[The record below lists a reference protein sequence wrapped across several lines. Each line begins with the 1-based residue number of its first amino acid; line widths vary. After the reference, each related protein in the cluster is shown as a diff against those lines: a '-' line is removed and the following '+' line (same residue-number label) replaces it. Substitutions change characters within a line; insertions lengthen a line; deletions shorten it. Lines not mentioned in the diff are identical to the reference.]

1 MIVDGRLVFPILQVD
16 PNSIV
21 GDEQLGSKS
30 KFWFEH
36 EGKGWLFKLAREH
49 TGEDWAEK
57 VAAEVAKCVAIDA
70 AEVELADYKGHRGS
84 ASLSFIEEHESVP
97 GEPEILADESLVH
110 GNEILA
116 GQIFGYDRQKKLKQ
130 SDHTFD
136 NIVAAVRSL
145 VRGAEWYHEV
155 LKDIAKYVVLDGL
168 ICNTDRHHE
177 NWGFLTSYLQGD
189 KGGIS
194 MQFRMAPSFD
204 HASSLGRELLD
215 EKATEIL
222 ATNGVAAYVSRGH
235 GGIYWQQSDRR
246 GANPLELVKL
256 AATKFPN
263 YFREPISN
271 VARTP
276 IARLLDI
283 VDEVPNR
290 VISEPSRLFAKALLA
305 YTHGVLSG
313 LAT

>member
-1 MIVDGRLVFPILQVD
+1 VFPILSVD
-16 PNSIV
+16 PNSLI

-30 KFWFEH
+30 KFWFQH
-36 EGKGWLFKLAREH
+36 EGKRWLFKLARDH

-57 VAAEVAKCVAIDA
+57 VAAEVAKFVPLEA
-70 AEVELADYKGHRGS
+70 AHVELAEYQGRRGS
-84 ASLSFIEEHESVP
+84 ASLSFIAEH
-97 GEPEILADESLVH
+97 ESLVH

-136 NIVAAVRSL
+136 NIVAAVRTL
-145 VRGAEWYHEV
+145 VGGADWYHDV
-155 LKDIAKYVVLDGL
+155 LKDIARYIVLDGL

-177 NWGFLTSYLQGD
+177 NWGFLTTYPTIDAVDGD
-189 KGGIS
+189 MTMG

-215 EKATEIL
+215 ERATEIL
-222 ATNGVAAYVSRGH
+222 AIGGIEDYAKRGH
-235 GGIYWQQSDRR
+235 GGIYWEQTDRR

-256 AATKFPN
+256 ASAKFPD
-263 YFREPISN
+263 YFREPLAG

-276 IARLLDI
+276 VAQLLEI
-283 VDEVPNR
+283 VDEVPHL
-290 VISEPSRLFAKALLA
+290 VISEPSRRFAQALMT

-313 LAT
+313 LAS

>member
-1 MIVDGRLVFPILQVD
+1 MFPVLSVD
-16 PNSIV
+16 PNSLI

-36 EGKGWLFKLAREH
+36 EGKRWLFKLAREN

-57 VAAEVAKCVAIDA
+57 VAAEIAQVVAIDA
-70 AEVELADYKGHRGS
+70 ARVELADYLGQRGS
-84 ASLSFIEEHESVP
+84 ASLSFM
-97 GEPEILADESLVH
+97 AANESLVH

-136 NIVAAVRSL
+136 NIIAAIRNL
-145 VRGAEWYHEV
+145 VGGAGWYHDV
-155 LKDIAKYVVLDGL
+155 VKAIARYIVLDAL

-177 NWGFLTSYLQGD
+177 NWGFLTTYKTREPGSAGPAF
-189 KGGIS
+189 G
-194 MQFRMAPSFD
+194 MAPSFD

-215 EKATEIL
+215 ERASEIL
-222 ATNGVAAYVSRGH
+222 AADGVAAYARRGH
-235 GGIYWQQSDRR
+235 GGIYWEQTDRR

-256 AATKFPN
+256 ASAKFPD
-263 YFREPISN
+263 YFREPLAG

-276 IARLLDI
+276 VAQLLEI
-283 VDEVPNR
+283 VDEVPHL
-290 VISEPSRLFAKALLA
+290 VISEPSRRFAQALIT

>member
-1 MIVDGRLVFPILQVD
+1 MFPILEVD
-16 PNSIV
+16 PNSLI

-36 EGKGWLFKLAREH
+36 EGKQWLFKLAREN

-57 VAAEVAKCVAIDA
+57 VAAELAQFVPVDA
-70 AEVELADYKGHRGS
+70 AHVELAAYRGRRGS
-84 ASLSFIEEHESVP
+84 ASLSFIEN
-97 GEPEILADESLVH
+97 ESLVH

-136 NIVAAVRSL
+136 NIVAAVRTL
-145 VRGAEWYHEV
+145 VHGADWYHDV
-155 LKDIAKYVVLDGL
+155 LKEIAKYIVLDGL

-177 NWGFLTSYLQGD
+177 NWGFLTSYQKTDTGATA
-189 KGGIS
+189 
-194 MQFRMAPSFD
+194 MRFRMAPSFD

-215 EKATEIL
+215 ERALEIL
-222 ATNGVAAYVSRGH
+222 ATNSVAAYVKRGH
-235 GGIYWQQSDRR
+235 GGIYWEQSDRR

-256 AATKFPN
+256 AAAKFPG
-263 YFREPISN
+263 YFREPLAS
-271 VARTP
+271 VAGTP
-276 IARLLDI
+276 VARLLDI
-283 VDEVPNR
+283 VDEVPHLT
-290 VISEPSRLFAKALLA
+290 ISEPSRRLAKALLV

-313 LAT
+313 LVT

>member
-1 MIVDGRLVFPILQVD
+1 VFPILQVD
-16 PNSIV
+16 PNSLV

-36 EGKGWLFKLAREH
+36 VGERWLFKLAREN

-57 VAAEVAKCVAIDA
+57 VAAEVAKVVPVLA
-70 AEVELADYKGHRGS
+70 ARVELADYRGRRGS
-84 ASLSFIEEHESVP
+84 ASLSFI
-97 GEPEILADESLVH
+97 GENESLVH

-136 NIVAAVRSL
+136 NIVAAVRKL
-145 VRGAEWYHEV
+145 VGGAEWYHDV
-155 LKDIAKYVVLDGL
+155 LKEIARYIVLDAL

-177 NWGFLTSYLQGD
+177 NWGFLTTYQTSDAGEV
-189 KGGIS
+189 S
-194 MQFRMAPSFD
+194 MLFRMAPSFD

-215 EKATEIL
+215 ERAVEIL
-222 ATNGVAAYVSRGH
+222 AANGVPAYARRGH
-235 GGIYWQQSDRR
+235 GGIYWEQSDRR
-246 GANPLELVKL
+246 GANPLQLVEL
-256 AATKFPN
+256 ASNKFPD
-263 YFREPISN
+263 YFREPIAG
-271 VARTP
+271 VASAP
-276 IARLLDI
+276 VERLLDI
-283 VDEVPNR
+283 VDEVPNL
-290 VISEPSRLFAKALLA
+290 VISEPSRRFAKALLA